1 MHKIMIKLYSDKPLH
16 DFIFKE
22 RYLFIVK
29 SLNEN
34 YLIKQCN
41 DFFNDVA
48 ECFFCYGVSTS
59 ERKIRLLYVDIDIKA
74 LKSYYLGL
82 HRLDEFSFYNTLYF
96 NLMTFLKLKKNECIM
111 KV

>member
-1 MHKIMIKLYSDKPLH
+1 MHKIIIKLYSDKPLY
-16 DFIFKE
+16 DFVFKE

-29 SLNEN
+29 NLNEN
-34 YLIKQCN
+34 YLIRQCN
-41 DFFNDVA
+41 TFFNDVA
-48 ECFFCYGVSTS
+48 EYFSCNCVSTS
-59 ERKIRLLYVDIDIKA
+59 ERKIRLLYIEIDINA

-82 HRLDEFSFYNTLYF
+82 HRLDEFSFYNALYF